1 MNKHNNKGV
10 KYRNSISFKLN
21 IFILIFAFMLIGSIY
36 IVFSIFNKQEIEKGA
51 FGTTVI
57 TAKKINAELEL
68 QMIRMQTLAMSL
80 ANIGT
85 IMGSN
90 HKENQRLLKKLIN
103 LQGYEKFIAG
113 GGIWPEPFAFDKTKT
128 RSSYFFGRNKEGTLD
143 FYNDYND
150 PKGTGYHNE
159 EWYVPA
165 KFYKEGKAYWSKS
178 YIDPYSFQPMVTI
191 TVPMYKNNKFIGV
204 STVDIMLNGLQDFL
218 GNNIKNGYGF
228 IVDRNN
234 KFLAYPNDK
243 VVKDRNDYI
252 TLDKLVDKEPAYT
265 QLNQI
270 ITANDKLQ
278 LSNEYNEIANIL
290 DLESEQINKAE
301 SKRIALLIKDSN
313 ENIKFSDKNIKI
325 TIIEKDPILNEE
337 SIAISIYH
345 PNTHWSLVVVIT
357 SKTILSQS
365 DRIFNNLILVIILLI
380 VIGVIIGYFTIKKS
394 IVNPISSMTEQL
406 NNHSTQDNLKEVN
419 RKDELGLLSFL
430 FNEKT
435 EKLQQYTN
443 DLEKQKELYDLVF
456 EKSSSGVLMIDIS
469 NGHFV
474 ECNDAIV
481 KILRANSKDDILN
494 MHPSQLSPQFQPDG
508 RASEEK
514 ANEMIGIAMT
524 QGTNSFEWM
533 HVRTDGEKFWAEV
546 ILTKIEIDGKVMIY
560 VTWKDVNDKKKAEK
574 KLEQTNIELEN
585 SRNKLEFLNENLEL
599 KVHQKTKELE
609 ESKNKAEESTRFK
622 SEFLANM
629 SHEIRTP
636 MNGIIGMSHLALQ
649 TNLDVKQKS
658 FLEKIDISAKS
669 LLNIINDILDFSKI
683 EAGKLEIDKT
693 NFDLLQVIDRV
704 IDLIKYPADEKN
716 IDIIVDYDSS
726 IGNNF
731 TGDSLRIGQ
740 ILTNLM
746 TNAIKFT
753 SSGEVRIYISKS
765 KKDKLT
771 FEIQDT
777 GIGLTQEQQNKLFQS
792 FSQAD
797 GSTTRKYG
805 GTGLGLVICKQ
816 LVELMNGNIWF
827 ESQIG
832 KGSSF
837 FFEIELIE
845 LSNNGNNE
853 IELKE
858 EEINRCIIGTLEKK
872 TIMLVEDN
880 NINQEIVIG
889 LLENS
894 GLIIDI
900 ANNGQ
905 EAVDMFRVNQNKY
918 SLILMDLQM
927 PIMGGLEATETIRGL
942 DKDIPII
949 ALTANAMIEDINMTK
964 SVGMNEHLNKPI
976 DVEKLYT
983 TLYKYISKIETSD
996 TMAPIEEQKQIGFKY
1011 INKEEALKYVAGNEK
1026 LFNKIL
1032 LSLLVYKDIIF
1043 EDMDDEEFFRTIHTL
1058 KGIAGTIC
1066 AIDLNNIILEIDRT
1080 HSKEKLPQL
1089 YTQLEL
1095 VLSEIEKIKP

>member
-704 IDLIKYPADEKN
+704 IDLIKYPADEK
-716 IDIIVDYDSS
+716 
-726 IGNNF
+726 
-731 TGDSLRIGQ
+731 
-740 ILTNLM
+740 
-746 TNAIKFT
+746 
-753 SSGEVRIYISKS
+753 
-765 KKDKLT
+765 
-771 FEIQDT
+771 
-777 GIGLTQEQQNKLFQS
+777 
-792 FSQAD
+792 
-797 GSTTRKYG
+797 KYRYYCR
-805 GTGLGLVICKQ
+805 L
-816 LVELMNGNIWF
+816 
-827 ESQIG
+827 
-832 KGSSF
+832 
-837 FFEIELIE
+837 
-845 LSNNGNNE
+845 
-853 IELKE
+853 
-858 EEINRCIIGTLEKK
+858 
-872 TIMLVEDN
+872 
-880 NINQEIVIG
+880 
-889 LLENS
+889 
-894 GLIIDI
+894 
-900 ANNGQ
+900 
-905 EAVDMFRVNQNKY
+905 
-918 SLILMDLQM
+918 
-927 PIMGGLEATETIRGL
+927 
-942 DKDIPII
+942 
-949 ALTANAMIEDINMTK
+949 
-964 SVGMNEHLNKPI
+964 
-976 DVEKLYT
+976 
-983 TLYKYISKIETSD
+983 
-996 TMAPIEEQKQIGFKY
+996 
-1011 INKEEALKYVAGNEK
+1011 
-1026 LFNKIL
+1026 
-1032 LSLLVYKDIIF
+1032 
-1043 EDMDDEEFFRTIHTL
+1043 
-1058 KGIAGTIC
+1058 
-1066 AIDLNNIILEIDRT
+1066 
-1080 HSKEKLPQL
+1080 
-1089 YTQLEL
+1089 
-1095 VLSEIEKIKP
+1095 